1 MRKRSHAREYA
12 LQLLY
17 QVEITSDLT
26 EDQLLDFWKQL
37 DEHRESG
44 PIDPEVKKFT
54 EDLVHIVRRNRA
66 PIDNMIETSAEHWNM
81 KRMAVVDR
89 NVLRLGVAEIV
100 YALDVPTKV
109 AINEAIELA
118 KKFGDQESARFV
130 NGVLDHIAKKH
141 APADKQT

>member
-1 MRKRSHAREYA
+1 MRKRSHSREYA

-17 QVEITSDLT
+17 QIEITNDLT
-26 EDQLLDFWKQL
+26 EDQILDFWKQL

-44 PIDPEVKKFT
+44 PIDAEIKKFT
-54 EDLVHIVRRNRA
+54 EELVHIVRRNRA
-66 PIDNMIETSAEHWNM
+66 PIDHMIESCAEHWNM

-89 NVLRLGVAEIV
+89 NILRLGVAEIV

-130 NGVLDHIAKKH
+130 NGVLDQIAKKH
-141 APADKQT
+141 APSDKQT